1 MLLFYSNVT
10 HCFQLL
16 FWPFWIHL
24 VSPEVL
30 HSPLQYG
37 QSSIYKTAATQLITE
52 LFYIFVMIAIGHCM
66 TPKKCHKLPHY
77 IYGQEFF
84 LMSKLHSV
92 VTTHWR
98 RTKQQHVLQYD
109 TPHNFGV
116 THRAP
121 KTASSNKFSSSSCS
135 LRPRTFLLLLVKSKQ
150 RHARHFH
157 HLESYARN
165 ISNRVTL
172 AAKTSDKNFVVFL
185 RKNSNNYERQIILN
199 ALSNVQNSRF
209 HLNHYTLSSYS
220 CHNVDRPE
228 SIYTTAMC
236 SLL

>member
-37 QSSIYKTAATQLITE
+37 QSSIYKTAATQLITAF
-52 LFYIFVMIAIGHCM
+52 LYFRYDCNRTLHD
-66 TPKKCHKLPHY
+66 TKKCHKLPHY
-77 IYGQEFF
+77 IYGQEF
-84 LMSKLHSV
+84 LKMSKLHSV

-109 TPHNFGV
+109 TPHNFAV
-116 THRAP
+116 THRAT
-121 KTASSNKFSSSSCS
+121 KTAGSNKFSSSSCS

-199 ALSNVQNSRF
+199 ALSNVQNNRF
-209 HLNHYTLSSYS
+209 HLNLYTPSRYS